1 MKKALDKFI
10 NNDFVKFTV
19 GLIKAIVYAFIVIVV
34 AMIVI
39 QRVSKNNLSLGG
51 YQLYTIVSESMHPKY
66 RIGDMILTKTVTM
79 NDVKVGQDL
88 VYHGKEGE
96 LANKTIVH
104 KVIDKRKKNG
114 VYTITTQGL
123 ANDLPDPPVYE
134 DQLIARVLYKTV
146 VLSFISKIV
155 NNSYGFYFAI
165 LVPLAI
171 IIVMEIADIADE
183 RKEKKAKKNKNKKDI
198 EQEAKKE
205 LKQEEEKSEV
215 EDKREKTKEEN
226 KEENK
231 EDKKE
236 IDEELI

>member
-1 MKKALDKFI
+1 MKKALEKFI
-10 NNDFVKFTV
+10 NNDFVRFTI
-19 GLIKAIVYAFIVIVV
+19 GLIKVVVYAFIVIVV

-96 LANKTIVH
+96 LAGKTIVH
-104 KVIDKRKKNG
+104 KVVDKRKKNG

-155 NNSYGFYFAI
+155 NNNYGFYFAI
-165 LVPLAI
+165 LVPLSI
-171 IIVMEIADIADE
+171 IIVMEVADIADE
-183 RKEKKAKKNKNKKDI
+183 RKEKKEKKKKEE
-198 EQEAKKE
+198 EQEEIKE
-205 LKQEEEKSEV
+205 EVPTAEEKQEVEEVKE
-215 EDKREKTKEEN
+215 EIKEEN
-226 KEENK
+226 KEE
-231 EDKKE
+231 KKE
-236 IDEELI
+236 IDEEELI